1 MTFCIFLYYLGDS
14 GGAMSTTISG
24 RVTLIGIVSYGSA
37 TCQGGFPVVMT
48 RVSAYL
54 DWISNN
60 SVLRL

>member
-1 MTFCIFLYYLGDS
+1 
-14 GGAMSTTISG
+14 MSITLSG
-24 RVTLIGIVSYGSA
+24 RNTLVGIVSYGSA
-37 TCQGGFPVVMT
+37 TCEGGYPVVMT

>member
-1 MTFCIFLYYLGDS
+1 
-14 GGAMSTTISG
+14 MSITLSG
-24 RVTLIGIVSYGSA
+24 RNTLIGIVSYGSA
-37 TCQGGFPVVMT
+37 TCEGGMPVAMT